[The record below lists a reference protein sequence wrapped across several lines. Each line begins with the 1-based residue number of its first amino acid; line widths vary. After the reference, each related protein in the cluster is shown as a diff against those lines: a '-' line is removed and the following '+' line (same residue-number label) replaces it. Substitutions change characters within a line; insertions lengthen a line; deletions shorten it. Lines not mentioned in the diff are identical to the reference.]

1 MLAFIF
7 KKSVAELKATMPEY
21 EFNEWPSFLKVKKKF
36 DAEEAKA
43 AKNT

>member
-21 EFNEWPSFLKVKKKF
+21 EFNEWPSFLKVKAKF
-36 DAEEAKA
+36 DAEAKA
-43 AKNT
+43 ADKQ